1 MGAPLIARRQN
12 IMTAYGTTNQSAG
25 PNTTI
30 NLNSSIASGN
40 KLKLLNNAIVIGPG
54 ISKVKVTGN
63 IFYQDFPSSQAYLWG
78 RIYKNTNLVSS
89 TLEGKGNT
97 TFQSCPIPPKII
109 EVTEGDKITLN
120 TGDINDHTVTIRAG
134 EANTY
139 LTVEVIE

>member
-63 IFYQDFPSSQAYLWG
+63 IFYQDFPYDNMN
-78 RIYKNTNLVSS
+78 RINESRVAVHTHTHTHTH
-89 TLEGKGNT
+89 TL
-97 TFQSCPIPPKII
+97 I
-109 EVTEGDKITLN
+109 V
-120 TGDINDHTVTIRAG
+120 
-134 EANTY
+134 
-139 LTVEVIE
+139 